1 MSDDRTLLVWD
12 CPNCGCRRMKRVKVG
27 SDNSRNRIEGGQ
39 TFRRRYECVG
49 CGARATS
56 YEVLRRNRHPAG

>member
-27 SDNSRNRIEGGQ
+27 SDNSRKRIEGGQ
-39 TFRRRYECVG
+39 TFRRRMFCSSNIWRSTCAFTLFSVIG
-49 CGARATS
+49 P
-56 YEVLRRNRHPAG
+56 L